1 MKKFFFYILV
11 FCFNYCYCQVQ
22 TGTFSVNPSSFYED
36 ETITVT
42 VSGIDPTIWGVSD
55 VYLWAWYYK
64 NGVQQGDSPNNGTW
78 DNSSEVQK
86 LNANS
91 DGTFSISF
99 IPKDFFDD
107 SNISRMGML
116 LKAKDG
122 TGDKKTQDYLH
133 YVGKVQV
140 SILNPAFNPVS
151 VPAGGSISV
160 SAQMM
165 SSGAIQA
172 GDFEIYFNDN
182 LISSGQGYPTFNQ
195 NISGINEDGVL
206 KVKGTPFG
214 QTDFG
219 ESVIDIYLDREIQFT
234 AMDNNLVD
242 GVNYSNNNN
251 NVTLVLDAPGKEYV
265 YVVGSFNNYLQDE
278 NFLMKRDP
286 NNGKFW
292 LEISGLSQQEIYT
305 YQFWAYD
312 SNPLEGSPYLIKT
325 ADPYST
331 LVLSP
336 YDDDYI
342 PDVSYPNLP
351 EYPEGQERE
360 VSVLRSE
367 KPTYNWQVTN
377 FQKPEKEDL
386 VIYEV
391 LVRDFDENRNFQ
403 DLIDRIDYFKNLNIN
418 AIQLMPIM
426 EFDGNESWGY
436 NTSFHMALDKFY
448 GTEEKFKELVDT
460 FHSNGIAVILDLALN
475 HATGRCPSVRL
486 WMSDDNNDGWGD
498 PNEVNPYFNTIAT
511 HSYSVYSDFNHQA
524 EITQRFTKRVIKHW
538 IEEYKIDGFR
548 WDLTKGFTQNCGPND
563 DTCTNDYRAD
573 RVAIL
578 KEYADYSWSLD
589 PNHYVIFEHL
599 GGDTEESEWANYK
612 LNEGKG
618 IMMWGKMTNPYN
630 QLSMGFSS
638 DANIERMRPESRGF
652 NGKRLVGYT
661 ESHDEERLMYRNL
674 QYGNSSNSNHNIK
687 NLNTALSRMSA
698 IGAVSLLIPGPKMI
712 WHFGELGMQQS
723 LNTCQD
729 GSVGDCKLDTKP
741 QPQWE
746 ENWLN
751 IAQRRQIYD
760 DWSKINDLKINNDVF
775 KANSAISPHNN
786 NNLLQRIYIWDDNL
800 PNTSLKNVVILAN
813 FDVTT
818 QNFISDF
825 PYTGVWYNLMD
836 NTTFQV
842 NNTNQQISLNPGEFK
857 IFGNQDAVLSKS
869 KYNLITGLQLTQNP
883 VNDLIQIL
891 TPSTLSG
898 KVDWKIYNTA
908 GIEIAFGSTAIQQNI
923 LQIAAPEKRGN
934 YFVVLRHANSNGLGL
949 IKVLRQ

>member
-251 NVTLVLDAPGKEYV
+251 NITLVLDAPGKEYV

>member
-151 VPAGGSISV
+151 VPSDGSISI

-818 QNFISDF
+818 QNFITDF